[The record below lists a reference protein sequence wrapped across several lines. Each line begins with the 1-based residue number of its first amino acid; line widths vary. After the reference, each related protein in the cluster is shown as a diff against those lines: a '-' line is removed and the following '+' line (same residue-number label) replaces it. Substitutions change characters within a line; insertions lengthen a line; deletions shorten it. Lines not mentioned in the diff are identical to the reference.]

1 MESKLLAACLLATG
15 LFAPL
20 AVPAQTTP
28 EDRSLPPR
36 VAVSSATITTQVRGE
51 LAKDP
56 HVVAKEIKVETDSNG
71 VVLLTGTARTQQ
83 ELDRAALIARNVPG
97 VVSVENRIQLS
108 SDR

>member
-1 MESKLLAACLLATG
+1 MESKLVAACLLAAG
-15 LFAPL
+15 LSSPL
-20 AVPAQTTP
+20 SVTAQTAP

-36 VAVSSATITTQVRGE
+36 VAVSSATITAHVQGE

-71 VVLLTGTARTQQ
+71 VVLLTGSAKTQQ

-97 VVSVENRIQLS
+97 VVSVDNRIQLS